1 MNDDGKL
8 NKRNFLT
15 AAAIAGAGL
24 PLLSG
29 MSTPARAQLLD
40 TGISPDSM
48 LSKLKKGGTLR
59 IGYAQNPLWF
69 YKDPKTGELQGIYK
83 DLADQL
89 ASDLEMKAE
98 YQEVNFGNATVA
110 LRKGD
115 FDLLAASF
123 TFTAARGLVV
133 NFIGPIWT
141 KGSLAIVHKDDADK
155 YKTLA
160 DLNNENVTISVSAGA
175 TEEARMPLLFPK
187 AKVLSVAGQQALA
200 AEPVRARRATAYWTG
215 DIDILSLAKRNSW
228 AHVID
233 PDHPFDKRPNTW
245 AIRYGDEPWKNF
257 LDMWVA
263 TVLATG
269 QVQAL
274 YKSYVERFT

>member
-1 MNDDGKL
+1 MMNDDGVS
-8 NKRNFLT
+8 KRRFL
-15 AAAIAGAGL
+15 AGAALTGVGL
-24 PLLSG
+24 AAMAGTSR
-29 MSTPARAQLLD
+29 PANAQLLD
-40 TGISPDSM
+40 TGIDPKSM
-48 LSKLKKGGTLR
+48 LAQVKKGGVLK

-69 YKDPKTGELQGIYK
+69 YKDSKSGELQGIYK
-83 DLADQL
+83 DLADLL
-89 ASDLEMKAE
+89 ARDLEMTPE

-123 TFTAARGLVV
+123 SFTAARGLVV
-133 NFIGPIWT
+133 NFIGPIWA
-141 KGSLAIVHKDDADK
+141 KGSLAIVHKDDAEK
-155 YKTLA
+155 YKTLE

-175 TEEARMPLLFPK
+175 TEETRMPLLFPK

-200 AEPVRARRATAYWTG
+200 AEPVRTRRATAYWTG
-215 DIDILSLAKRNSW
+215 DIDIMALAKRNTW

-233 PDHPFDKRPNTW
+233 PEHPFDKRPNTW
-245 AIRYGDEPWKNF
+245 AIRHGDQPWKNF
-257 LDMWVA
+257 LDMWAA

-274 YKSYVERFT
+274 YKSYVDRLT

>member
-1 MNDDGKL
+1 MNDDSVS
-8 NKRNFLT
+8 KRRFL
-15 AAAIAGAGL
+15 AGAAIAGVGLSAMAGQ
-24 PLLSG
+24 
-29 MSTPARAQLLD
+29 TRPAQAQLLD
-40 TGISPDSM
+40 TGIDPNSV
-48 LSKLKKGGTLR
+48 LAKIKKGGVLK
-59 IGYAQNPLWF
+59 IGYAQNPIWF
-69 YKDPKTGELQGIYK
+69 FKDPKSGELQGIYK
-83 DLADQL
+83 DLADLL
-89 ASDLEMKAE
+89 ASDLELTPQ

-133 NFIGPIWT
+133 NFVGPIWA
-141 KGSLAIVHKDDADK
+141 KGSLAIVHKDDAEK

-160 DLNNENVTISVSAGA
+160 DLNKEDVTIAVSAGA

-187 AKVLSVAGQQALA
+187 TKVLSLAGQQALA
-200 AEPVRARRATAYWTG
+200 AEPVRTRRATAYWTG
-215 DIDILSLAKRNSW
+215 DIDIMALAKRNTW

-233 PDHPFDKRPNTW
+233 PDHPFDRRPNTW
-245 AIRYGDEPWKNF
+245 AIRYGDQAWKDF

-269 QVQAL
+269 HVHNL
-274 YKSYVERFT
+274 YKSYVERLT